1 MLNSLLNHL
10 QLSKNINLRNLC
22 RQSAEGT
29 SSHSF
34 IATILM
40 PVFQMTAKSMR
51 HQSCRTQFVSVQA
64 YQNQLLHND
73 SYAIT
78 KMEMYEVHFQ
88 GRDNFDFASVR
99 LHKLQGRPTVS
110 PKAAPLKTKSY
121 NFIGT
126 QTC

>member
-1 MLNSLLNHL
+1 
-10 QLSKNINLRNLC
+10 
-22 RQSAEGT
+22 
-29 SSHSF
+29 
-34 IATILM
+34 M

-78 KMEMYEVHFQ
+78 NMEMYEIHFQ
-88 GRDNFDFASVR
+88 GGDNFDFASVR

-110 PKAAPLKTKSY
+110 PKAAPLNTKSY

-126 QTC
+126 